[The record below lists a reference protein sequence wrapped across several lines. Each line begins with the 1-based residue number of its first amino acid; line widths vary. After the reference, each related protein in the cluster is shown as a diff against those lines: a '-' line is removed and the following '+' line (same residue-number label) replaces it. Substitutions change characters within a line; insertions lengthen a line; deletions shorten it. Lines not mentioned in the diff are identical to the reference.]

1 MLHELGIQ
9 VVFLGKRELEHDQ
22 LIGFE
27 SVELLAQCRLEQR
40 FGPGLGRTMN
50 VHFGLDDRHQVRGD
64 DLPSDLE
71 LLAHDARDPRLVRLL
86 DERAHLGSEDA
97 LGDGAAEQ
105 RPELRHRLHQLDA
118 VLLLRQPLVHLQERP
133 HALHVP
139 AIVRGRL
146 ALDAAIHGVLEQ
158 DGAEDSLAGEGRARD
173 DARAHLMH
181 EREHLFLV
189 GPRAVLDAVGPERAG
204 RAPSALIQRRD
215 EAGLALHLLQLL
227 EVAHGP
233 YLAFLRIRYRRM
245 RLFVELSC
253 WSVGSASLSSSGMM
267 RWASTLPSSTPHWS
281 NESTSQMTPWVNTLC
296 S

>member
-1 MLHELGIQ
+1 MH
-9 VVFLGKRELEHDQ
+9 
-22 LIGFE
+22 
-27 SVELLAQCRLEQR
+27 
-40 FGPGLGRTMN
+40 
-50 VHFGLDDRHQVRGD
+50 
-64 DLPSDLE
+64 LE
-71 LLAHDARDPRLVRLL
+71 LLAHDVRDPRLAGLL
-86 DERAHLGSEDA
+86 DDRAHLGSEDT
-97 LGDGAAEQ
+97 LGDGPAEQ
-105 RPELRHRLHQLDA
+105 HAELGHGLHQLDA
-118 VLLLRQPLVHLQERP
+118 VLLLGEPLVHLEERHDP
-133 HALHVP
+133 LHAPQIL
-139 AIVRGRL
+139 RGRL
-146 ALDAAIHGVLEQ
+146 TLDAAVHGVLEQ
-158 DGAEDSLAGEGRARD
+158 DGGQDPLAREDRARD
-173 DARAHLMH
+173 DARTHLMH